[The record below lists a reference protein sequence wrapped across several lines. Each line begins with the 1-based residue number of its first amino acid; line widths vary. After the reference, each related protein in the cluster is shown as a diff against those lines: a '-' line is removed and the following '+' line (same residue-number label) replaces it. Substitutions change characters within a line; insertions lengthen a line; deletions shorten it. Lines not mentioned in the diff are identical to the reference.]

1 MNMVNSIEIARIE
14 DGEANGQK
22 FNQNYLMK
30 NDGFGID
37 EGSNHETN
45 ARFGEATGRPEDAY

>member
-1 MNMVNSIEIARIE
+1 MVNSIEIARIE